1 MTGTM
6 FLRAH
11 RVPDG
16 TEVVAVC
23 DSELINTTQS
33 FGSIS
38 VEVHESFYGSTP
50 ADDADVR
57 EALRT
62 AENVNLIGEQAV
74 GIAVDMGLVERSA
87 CIMIGDVPHA
97 QIYRI

>member
-6 FLRAH
+6 LLRTH

-23 DSELINTTQS
+23 DRALINTTQS
-33 FGSIS
+33 FGEIS
-38 VEVHESFYGSTP
+38 VEINESFYGTTP
-50 ADDADVR
+50 ADAADVW

-74 GIAVDMGLVERSA
+74 GIAVEMGLVERSA

-97 QIYRI
+97 QIYRL